1 MAAKGIKR
9 QTFGLFLLA
18 AAIGTAGG
26 LLGAGFQVALHWL
39 QHAIIGP
46 GESMAESVHALPAWR
61 RVLTPAVGGLIAG
74 LVLLLVRRRTPFGIS
89 QIIELVQLRK
99 GNIRLRESLLQ
110 IASSACTIGSGGSI
124 GREGGTAQVAATVA
138 AQLART
144 FRVNS
149 RTRSILLGCGIA
161 AGMACAYNA
170 PLASAIFVMEA
181 VLGNFAMDVFA
192 PIVVASVIATMLRKA
207 IQADEPIYGRL
218 LDVSATPNVSALNAG
233 LILSALLL
241 GVFCGFGS
249 ILFRRSMRLGKRLF
263 GRIPLPL
270 VLRLVLGGLAVGLI
284 GIWLPEAW
292 GNGYDTIAAIARF
305 DLSDPARFGAP
316 LAATVLALV
325 VFKMVA
331 TACTHGS
338 GGLGGVFTPNLVVG
352 AAFGT
357 FFAFAMQWLFTGA
370 DAGTAELRHGQIVFA
385 LVGMAGLA
393 AGTMHTPITAVML
406 VFELTRHYEL
416 IMPTMLCSMMASI
429 VARML
434 HQDSWYT
441 ESLRA
446 KVGDIPSGI
455 EELALKTTYVRDVMR
470 QDPASV
476 HDTATFDEVM
486 ELLGKY
492 SGDTVYVVDGA
503 GTLIGRIQLQDV
515 KNFIN
520 DPTLSSVV
528 IAADLARPAIW
539 ATPDDSLAT
548 LLARFDDPDLTELA
562 VSSQSEPRRL
572 LARVTRQ
579 DVIAGIS
586 AEVLGS
592 QLRTRFRS
600 DGRASAFVDLPDGWE
615 IDRTR
620 VPEAWNDLAVDAL
633 PAEDLQELVPLFF
646 IQRSTSG
653 AEQRVA
659 AMANLVVKSGM
670 DVMALGS
677 RAALQRLK
685 NGAKEEGTPPA
696 G

>member
-1 MAAKGIKR
+1 
-9 QTFGLFLLA
+9 
-18 AAIGTAGG
+18 
-26 LLGAGFQVALHWL
+26 
-39 QHAIIGP
+39 
-46 GESMAESVHALPAWR
+46 
-61 RVLTPAVGGLIAG
+61 
-74 LVLLLVRRRTPFGIS
+74 
-89 QIIELVQLRK
+89 
-99 GNIRLRESLLQ
+99 
-110 IASSACTIGSGGSI
+110 
-124 GREGGTAQVAATVA
+124 
-138 AQLART
+138 
-144 FRVNS
+144 
-149 RTRSILLGCGIA
+149 
-161 AGMACAYNA
+161 
-170 PLASAIFVMEA
+170 
-181 VLGNFAMDVFA
+181 VFA
-192 PIVVASVIATMLRKA
+192 PIVVASVIATMMRKA
-207 IQADEPIYGRL
+207 IEPDEPIYGKL
-218 LDVSATPNVSALNAG
+218 LDVSAPTVSALNAG

-249 ILFRRSMRLGKRLF
+249 ILFRRCMLLGKRLF

-270 VLRLVLGGLAVGLI
+270 VLRLLLGGLAVGVI
-284 GIWLPEAW
+284 GIWLPETW
-292 GNGYDTIAAIARF
+292 GNGYDSIKAIAQYNV
-305 DLSDPARFGAP
+305 SDPARFGAP
-316 LAATVLALV
+316 LAGTVLALV

-331 TACTHGS
+331 TACTYGS

-357 FFAFAMQWLFTGA
+357 FFAFAMQWLVTGT
-370 DAGTAELRHGQIVFA
+370 DAGTLELRHGQIVFA

-393 AGTMHTPITAVML
+393 AATMHTPITAVML

-434 HQDSWYT
+434 DQDSWYS

-446 KVGDIPSGI
+446 KVGEIPSGI

-470 QDPASV
+470 SDAASV
-476 HDTATFDEVM
+476 RDTATFDEVM
-486 ELLGKY
+486 DLLGRY
-492 SGDTVYVVDGA
+492 PGDTVYVVDAA

-539 ATPDDSLAT
+539 AVPDDSLAT

-562 VSSQSEPRRL
+562 VSSHGEPRRL

-615 IDRTR
+615 IDRTP

-633 PAEDLQELVPLFF
+633 PAEDLQQLVPLFF
-646 IQRSTSG
+646 IQRSPAG

-659 AMANLVVKSGM
+659 AVANLVVKSGM

-685 NGAKEEGTPPA
+685 NGAKEEGAPPA
-696 G
+696 E